1 MGDNLKCGRFT
12 TSRTIHM
19 PLTPFQT
26 NIMVVKINFI
36 VMRLQEPLES
46 NVLTMYNSSTYVE
59 DAVWTLAHA
68 VNNCISSTDSVGMCS
83 RNISRYIEDFSTD
96 KACQSNLCKLIVDTQ
111 IYSMK

>member
-1 MGDNLKCGRFT
+1 MQCSVVAGYIV
-12 TSRTIHM
+12 TSVQIELFIHALD
-19 PLTPFQT
+19 PIQT
-26 NIMVVKINFI
+26 ANITVVINKALLF
-36 VMRLQEPLES
+36 MRLQEPLES

-96 KACQSNLCKLIVDTQ
+96 KACQSNIIIIMCL
-111 IYSMK
+111 